1 MSLRVLTT
9 PTLPAPHPGHTSGTR
24 VVDDN
29 MKIAVTGSTG
39 LIGSALCRSL
49 AADGHEVV
57 AVVRR
62 PVLAGES
69 AVRWDPMDGTVDAAG
84 LDGVDGVVHLAGA
97 GIGDKRWSDAYK
109 RLVLESRTKGTDLIA
124 RTVAGLDRPPA
135 VLVSG
140 SAIGIYG
147 DTGDTS
153 VDEQCPAAD
162 DFLAD
167 VVTQWEAAAAPAVEA
182 GIRVPFLRTG
192 IVLSPEGG
200 ALAKLLPLFR
210 YGLGGRMGSG
220 RQWWSWISL
229 ADEVGVIR
237 WLLDHEISGPV
248 NAVAPH
254 PVTNVELTKTLGS
267 VLHRPTVVP
276 VPAFGPK
283 LLLGSELA
291 DALLFTSARIEPGVL
306 TANGYEFAHPDLEG
320 ALRAM
325 LGRPADEAA

>member
-1 MSLRVLTT
+1 
-9 PTLPAPHPGHTSGTR
+9 
-24 VVDDN
+24 

-39 LIGSALCRSL
+39 LIGTALCRSL
-49 AADGHEVV
+49 VADGHEVV

-69 AVRWDPMDGTVDAAG
+69 AVRWDPMEGTIDAAG
-84 LDGVDGVVHLAGA
+84 LEGIDAAVHLAGA
-97 GIGDKRWSDAYK
+97 GIGDKRWTDAYK
-109 RLVLESRTKGTDLIA
+109 QVVLESRTKGTDLLA
-124 RTVAGLDRPPA
+124 RTLAGLDTPPR

-140 SAIGIYG
+140 SAIGLYG
-147 DTGDTS
+147 DTGDAT
-153 VDEQCPAAD
+153 VDEHAPAAD

-167 VVTQWEAAAAPAVEA
+167 VVVQWEAAAAPAVDA

-192 IVLSPEGG
+192 IVLSPDGG
-200 ALAKLLPLFR
+200 ALAKLLPLFKF
-210 YGLGGRMGSG
+210 GLGGRMGSG

-229 ADEVGVIR
+229 DDEVGVIR
-237 WLLDHEISGPV
+237 WLLDNDVAGPV
-248 NAVAPH
+248 NAVAPE

-267 VLHRPTVVP
+267 VLHRPTILP

-291 DALLFTSARIEPGVL
+291 DALLFTSARVEPGVL
-306 TANGYEFAHPDLEG
+306 RANGYEFAHPTLEG

-325 LGRPADEAA
+325 LDRPGAEAA